1 MKRLVQS
8 NVVVNRSGTLPQLV
22 KADAWKRL
30 GLIALSTDLTTERDY
45 RHLLPADGLGL
56 YTTRV
61 AFENPTTPNN
71 LKKMTPGLTAAAR
84 LLPDD
89 QRLDAICYS
98 CTAASVVIG
107 DEAVTEAI
115 QIAHPSVPVV
125 TPSQSAVLA
134 FAALGASRISV
145 LTPYLVETSEP
156 MFAYFAHKGLE
167 IQCFECFGLDD
178 DRDMARVSSASI
190 VEAACAVDHPRS
202 EALFISC
209 TGLPAVPV
217 IHEIEQRLAKPV
229 VTSNQ
234 ATAWALMQFS
244 GIEYAPINYGVLFDH
259 CLPT

>member
-1 MKRLVQS
+1 MQS
-8 NVVVNRSGTLPQLV
+8 IATIHRSKTSPQLV
-22 KADAWKRL
+22 KPGAWKRL

-61 AFENPTTPNN
+61 AFENPTTPEN
-71 LKKMTPGLTAAAR
+71 LTKMTPRLTAAAR
-84 LLPDD
+84 LLPSD

-107 DEAVTEAI
+107 DKAVIEAI
-115 QIAHPSVPVV
+115 QAAHPGVPVV
-125 TPSQSAVLA
+125 TPSQSAVRA
-134 FAALGASRISV
+134 FAVLGARRISV

-156 MFAYFAHKGLE
+156 MFKYFTKQGLE
-167 IQCFECFGLDD
+167 IQRFECFGMDD
-178 DRDMARVSSASI
+178 DREMARVSSASI
-190 VEAACAVDHPRS
+190 VEAACAVDHPGS

-209 TGLPAVPV
+209 TGLPVVPV
-217 IHEIEQRLAKPV
+217 IHEIEQRLGKPV

-244 GIEYAPINYGVLFDH
+244 GIDQAPKSYGQLFEH
-259 CLPT
+259 SLQAQ